1 MTDSRFFKRAG
12 PFLLGEIAQAIGGEL
27 PDAASATLPI
37 FDVAPLDT
45 ARDREI
51 SVFTGGRYRDAF
63 LATKAAAVV
72 TAPSLACRSDEAGLL
87 VYVERPR
94 LAFARIGRLFYPD
107 DAVQPGIDPAARIHA
122 SAEIGEDARIEAGA
136 VIGAGAQVGA
146 RCHIA
151 HNAVIGPG
159 VILGDDS
166 SVGANSCISHAILGQ
181 SVRVA
186 SCVTIGSEGFGF
198 IPGPTGPFRMMQLGR
213 VLIEDGVEIGANC
226 AIDRGATGDTVIG
239 RGSVLDNLVQIGHNV
254 SLGRYCVISGQAG
267 IAGSTIVGDGVMIGG
282 QAAISDHLQIGAGA
296 RIAGKSGV
304 MRDVSPGETV
314 AGYPAMP
321 VRQWHR
327 QTASISRL
335 VARGRKGDE

>member
-12 PFLLGEIAQAIGGEL
+12 PFLLGEIAEVIGGEL
-27 PDAASATLPI
+27 PDAASAAVPI
-37 FDVAPLDT
+37 FDLAPLDT
-45 ARDREI
+45 AQEKEI

-72 TAPSLACRSDEAGLL
+72 TAPNLACRDDEAGLL

-94 LAFARIGRLFYPD
+94 LAFARIGRLFYPND
-107 DAVQPGIDPAARIHA
+107 VVEPGIDPTARIHP
-122 SAEIGEDARIEAGA
+122 SAEIGEDARIESGA
-136 VIGAGAQVGA
+136 VVGAGAEIGA

-159 VILGDDS
+159 VILGDDA
-166 SVGANSCISHAILGQ
+166 SVGANSCVSHAILGH
-181 SVRVA
+181 SVRIA

-198 IPGPTGPFRMMQLGR
+198 IPGPNGPFRMLQLGR
-213 VLIEDGVEIGANC
+213 VLIEDEVEIGANC

-267 IAGSTIVGDGVMIGG
+267 IAGSTVVGDGVMIGG
-282 QAAISDHLQIGAGA
+282 QAAVSDHLRIGDGA

-314 AGYPAMP
+314 AGYPAVA

-335 VARGRKGDE
+335 VARGRNGTD